1 MKHKYQ
7 LVIEFESEKPVIKG
21 KNALIQFEN
30 GLTYFVEVPNGPDSI
45 NGTFIYGTGKT
56 KLKKLKK

>member
-30 GLTYFVEVPNGPDSI
+30 GLTYC
-45 NGTFIYGTGKT
+45 
-56 KLKKLKK
+56 